1 MLTAPHLILILG
13 VNKVRNYYQQFREYA
28 IDELGVKPQL
38 IIWSGAIVIGTLF
51 SIPRLNQWNDSRE
64 QRTEN
69 IKQIKAKKAEL
80 EQELALEQHQEMI
93 ANKRYKSCIP
103 VVGEIFKNGTH
114 YFTGIN
120 ETTIARDRI
129 TGKTLPPNTI
139 ICDANGMTAR
149 VSDNGNPT
157 AFAYTGDR
165 DIIQSRLKRF
175 RGSQYSNP
183 ILIKE

>member
-1 MLTAPHLILILG
+1 MFSPDYLMICALCFAAVIFVIMKIVKETA
-13 VNKVRNYYQQFREYA
+13 VD
-28 IDELGVKPQL
+28 DEDG
-38 IIWSGAIVIGTLF
+38 G
-51 SIPRLNQWNDSRE
+51 LNQWNDSRE

-149 VSDNGNPT
+149 VSDNGKPT